1 MESPK
6 QRSLSSPDFVSQTG
20 QDTASLSCLTN
31 SPPYRR
37 HYDPAWARTGTSSV
51 PESARNSTCRRL
63 PILHNHAQLAQVRVG
78 NHEPDDVYPMPIRW
92 TAESVRSSGM
102 LPRQVRR
109 RSRSVLPPGRW
120 AQRPGV
126 SSPNYRDYRALSS
139 PAIIGH
145 GLGCFH
151 AGIAMKSTNVIES
164 SWRCEGQSKRVA
176 LGPLGSR
183 PSLLNQKG

>member
-1 MESPK
+1 
-6 QRSLSSPDFVSQTG
+6 
-20 QDTASLSCLTN
+20 
-31 SPPYRR
+31 
-37 HYDPAWARTGTSSV
+37 V

-78 NHEPDDVYPMPIRW
+78 NHEPDDVYPVPIRW

-126 SSPNYRDYRALSS
+126 SSPNYRDYRALS
-139 PAIIGH
+139 PATIGH

-183 PSLLNQKG
+183 PSLLLIKGAVVYPIVFTYPARIANLGQIIFGVPDDKIGVRSGYSGFQAR